1 MMSLSCWM
9 AMTDLK
15 EGEKYNVNFVDDDH
29 PITCIFKKHH
39 RGFLIFVDENAAKVV
54 CRPSSISKI
63 EKV

>member
-1 MMSLSCWM
+1 
-9 AMTDLK
+9 MTDLK